1 MHTPHVAMA
10 ALSGW
15 TGTRAIPAPR
25 AGTGPATTS
34 ARFIADTLPLSQF
47 VALTEDV
54 ARAVGDDTHGWAL
67 GLQYELA
74 ELGPVARAIRSAPTL
89 GAALRMLV
97 DFFSLMQDSSEMQ
110 LACEEGWLT
119 VSYRILDPEIWPRH
133 QDAIFTLGIVAQL
146 VRLAAGPCWDKL
158 QLGLERDD
166 AEALARLAQRSGVRC
181 TGGTT
186 SNWLRIPLALAETG
200 LPRSSA
206 GHGDE
211 LKALNR
217 LLVQKQRTTTVEERV
232 RALVYRQLGDR
243 PISQEQ
249 IARSLGMSSR
259 TLRRHLAASATSF
272 QDLVDDCRLRQA
284 AHEFRVRRNVSIAQ
298 TALRLGYSEHST
310 FTRAFARWCGMA
322 PQSFMRAHAPT

>member
-1 MHTPHVAMA
+1 MHTPHVATA

-15 TGTRAIPAPR
+15 TGTRSGSISRSGGGAAAAPA
-25 AGTGPATTS
+25 AYV
-34 ARFIADTLPLSQF
+34 ADTLPLAQF
-47 VALTEDV
+47 VAMTEDV
-54 ARAVGDDTHGWAL
+54 AREAGDDTHGWML
-67 GLQYELA
+67 GLQYDLA
-74 ELGPVARAIRSAPTL
+74 ELGPVARVIRSAPTL
-89 GAALRMLV
+89 GAALRLLV
-97 DFFSLMQDSSEMQ
+97 DYFSLMQDASEMQ

-146 VRLAAGPCWDKL
+146 VRVAAGPCCDKL

-166 AEALARLAQRSGVRC
+166 AESLARLAQRSGARC

-186 SNWLRIPLALAETG
+186 SNWLRIPQAWAGLAMPRTG
-200 LPRSSA
+200 S
-206 GHGDE
+206 GNGDE
-211 LKALNR
+211 LKVLNR

-259 TLRRHLAASATSF
+259 TLRRHLAACSTSF